1 MPAHQGIIGTLLRL
15 SLQGSLP
22 LSIILIALVAGAMA
36 LQLTPREEEPQI
48 VVPMVDVLVSVPGAS
63 AQQVER
69 QVTTPLEKLLAQI
82 PGVEHIYS
90 TSTTGQ
96 TVVTI
101 RFYVGEDREEALLNI
116 YNKLHS
122 NADKV
127 PPIVSQWQVSPVE
140 VDDVPIVLF
149 GLWSSEPGRY
159 SDYELRRLA
168 DEVAVHLQALD
179 DTSQVQV
186 SGGRTRAVQLLL
198 DPESLAAR
206 KTTMNDIVQAL
217 AISNT
222 RASPGHWRS
231 GNESLWLESGDV
243 LHSAAELATS
253 VINVVDGVPVYLQE
267 VAQVVDGP
275 DEPRGY
281 QWLNLPGSAQQYP
294 LVTLSIAKQQGSNAV
309 SVASAAHAKIAE
321 LKRTLLPRGVE
332 VEVLRDYGATADAKV
347 NELTSSLVFA
357 VLTVV
362 VFIAIFLGP
371 RPALVVG
378 LAIPICYG
386 ITLALDLAL
395 GYSINRVT
403 LFALILALGLLVD
416 DPITGVDNIERHM
429 ASGSGAL
436 KTRIVTA
443 MFEIRTPLLMSTLTI
458 VLAFIPLA
466 FITGMMG
473 PYMAPMAFNV
483 PVSVIVSTLVAFL
496 VTPWLSSK
504 LLSGKLLSSKQLSG
518 KQLSGSE
525 IPGQRQDQ
533 DAPADTAFSR
543 FYRRLLTPL
552 LSDRRRARRLLW
564 LILGLFV
571 IAALLPLLRLVPLK
585 LLPLDNK
592 SELQIVL
599 DMPESATLET
609 TAAMASRIAAE
620 VRRLPEVHA
629 IAAYVGEPSPM
640 DFNGMV
646 RHYYQRKAP
655 YLADLRITLIDKA
668 ERAHQSHAIVL
679 RLRQLLAPLAS
690 AGIVLR
696 VVETPPGPPV
706 LSTLV
711 AEIYADSRLPY
722 SAQQDG
728 ARLVAARLQRE
739 PLVTE
744 VDTSIGGD
752 QTRLLFVTDKVKAA
766 LSGVS
771 TADIN
776 QTLTTATRGQSAGYL
791 QHSRE
796 TAPLPII
803 LRLPLAGR
811 STIADL
817 ARLPLKG
824 RAGIVQQSGPN
835 GLEPAPQPLV
845 ALGELG
851 HFTRQPVDQP
861 ILHKDLRPVVM
872 VMAEISGRTPAEVIA
887 DVSADLGAAPGTP
900 SAWRYRTHLLP
911 GGGDGWQ
918 LPEGID
924 VVWSGEGEW
933 LITVEVFRD
942 MGLAFAFALAA
953 IFVVLRI
960 QTRST
965 ALALIIMSAIPLTVI
980 GIMPGF
986 WLLNATT
993 TATVAGAPDPSL
1005 FTATAMIGMIALAG
1019 IVVRNSLILI
1029 DFIEQAR
1036 RAGLPREEALLRAG
1050 IVRTRPVLL
1059 TAGTTLLG
1067 NLVITLDPVFSGLAL
1082 AIMFGIIASTLFTL
1096 VVVPV
1101 VYQLVFA
1108 DSPGA
1113 VEEGSS

>member
-1 MPAHQGIIGTLLRL
+1 VPEVFMPARQGIIGVLLRL

-22 LSIILIALVAGAMA
+22 LSIMLLALLAGAMA

-48 VVPMVDVLVSVPGAS
+48 VVPMVDVLVTVPGAS

-90 TSTTGQ
+90 TSSTGQ

-101 RFYVGEDREEALLNI
+101 RFYVGEDREEALLNT
-116 YNKLHS
+116 YNKLHA

-140 VDDVPIVLF
+140 VDDVPIILF
-149 GLWSSEPGRY
+149 GLWSSDPARY

-179 DTSQVQV
+179 DTSQVLV

-198 DPESLAAR
+198 DAESLAAR
-206 KTTMNDIVQAL
+206 KTTMSDIVQAL

-222 RASPGHWRS
+222 RASLGHWRS

-243 LHSAAELATS
+243 LHSASQLGES

-281 QWLNLPGSAQQYP
+281 QWLNLPQSTQQYP

-321 LKRTLLPRGVE
+321 LKRTLLPPGVE

-429 ASGSGAL
+429 ASGTGNLNA
-436 KTRIVTA
+436 RIAAA

-483 PVSVIVSTLVAFL
+483 PVSVMVSTLVAFL

-504 LLSGKLLSSKQLSG
+504 LLQRGQL
-518 KQLSGSE
+518 
-525 IPGQRQDQ
+525 QDQ
-533 DAPADTAFSR
+533 DALPDTAFNR

-552 LSDRRRARRLLW
+552 LTNRRRARGLLW
-564 LILGLFV
+564 LILGLF
-571 IAALLPLLRLVPLK
+571 ILAAILPLLRLVPLK

-599 DMPESATLET
+599 DMPEHATLET
-609 TAAMASRIAAE
+609 TAAMATRIASE
-620 VRRLPEVHA
+620 VRRLPEVNA

-646 RHYYQRKAP
+646 RHYYQRQAP

-668 ERAHQSHAIVL
+668 DREQQSHAIVL
-679 RLRQLLAPLAS
+679 RLRQLLAPLARD
-690 AGIVLR
+690 GIVLR

-722 SAQQDG
+722 SAQQDA

-744 VDTSIGGD
+744 VDTSIGGE

-776 QTLTTATRGQSAGYL
+776 QTLATATQGQIAGYL
-791 QHSRE
+791 QQPHE

-803 LRLPLAGR
+803 LRLPLAER
-811 STIADL
+811 SGIADL

-824 RAGIVQQSGPN
+824 RAGIVQQSGAN

-851 HFTRQPVDQP
+851 QFIRLPADQP
-861 ILHKDLRPVVM
+861 ILHKDLRPLVM

-887 DVSADLGAAPGTP
+887 DVNADLGAAPGAP
-900 SAWRYRTHLLP
+900 SDWRYRTHILP

-918 LPEGID
+918 LPQGID

-986 WLLNATT
+986 WLLNVAT
-993 TATVAGAPDPSL
+993 AGVIAGAPDPSL

-1036 RAGLPREEALLRAG
+1036 SAGLPQQEALLRAG
-1050 IVRTRPVLL
+1050 MVRTRPVLL

-1101 VYQLVFA
+1101 VYQLVFS